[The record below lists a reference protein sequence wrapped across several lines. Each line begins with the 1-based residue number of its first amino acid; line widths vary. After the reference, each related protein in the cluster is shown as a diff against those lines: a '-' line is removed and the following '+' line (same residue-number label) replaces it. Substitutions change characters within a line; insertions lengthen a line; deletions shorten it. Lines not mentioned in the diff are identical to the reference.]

1 MDRFDKTG
9 GVESGEKG
17 ETENWYAAYR
27 GMEKD
32 EGGGT
37 RKQRTVN
44 PISQRLSSPTKSVRR
59 RNRRTTKEGRTRVG
73 RKKKEMDGMALTM
86 SLPVNIFLS
95 HPPLPVWSS

>member
-37 RKQRTVN
+37 SEQRTVN
-44 PISQRLSSPTKSVRR
+44 PPISQRLSSPTKSVRR
-59 RNRRTTKEGRTRVG
+59 RNRRTTIEGTRVG
-73 RKKKEMDGMALTM
+73 RKKKQTDGMALTM
-86 SLPVNIFLS
+86 SLPVNIFSS
-95 HPPLPVWSS
+95 HPPLPVSSS